1 MSPQIHTQ
9 FKRPVTRYRAFTMP
23 SQTVPDQTL
32 SLKIMV
38 QKYVKGLPI
47 SAPNLSGHYT
57 EDVTAQDF
65 NKLDLAEQEEA
76 IFNASNELSEI
87 KGTMAQQEKEKAANA
102 LKEAENKDKEIEELK
117 AKLALQP

>member
-1 MSPQIHTQ
+1 MLRIHTQ
-9 FKRPVTRYRAFTMP
+9 FNRPATRYRTCKLP
-23 SQTVPDQTL
+23 SLTIPDQTL

-47 SAPNLSGHYT
+47 SAPNLSGTYT

-65 NKLDLAEQEEA
+65 TKLDLAEQEEA
-76 IFNASNELSEI
+76 ILNASNELSAI
-87 KGTMAQQEKEKAANA
+87 KGTIAQQEKQKAADA
-102 LKEAENKDKEIEELK
+102 LKQAENKDKEIADLK